1 MGDAFDTSGWTSA
14 DPLDIGDDA
23 QIRDWARR
31 LCVTP
36 NELREMIEELGDRP
50 ARIATELGLPI
61 GRLAA

>member
-1 MGDAFDTSGWTSA
+1 MGDAFRESGWKPA
-14 DPLDIGDDA
+14 DTLDLNDDS

-50 ARIATELGLPI
+50 ARIATELGLPL
-61 GRLAA
+61 RSLAA